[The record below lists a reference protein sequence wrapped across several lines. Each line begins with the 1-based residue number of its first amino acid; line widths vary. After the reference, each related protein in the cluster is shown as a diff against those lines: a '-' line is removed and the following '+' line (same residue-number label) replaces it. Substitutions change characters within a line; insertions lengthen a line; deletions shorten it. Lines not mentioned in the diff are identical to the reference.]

1 MVFIMNI
8 QSILKRILAMI
19 GLGIVLVLI
28 FYAIGVPHKAIG
40 SLPVA
45 FFSLCGCG

>member
-1 MVFIMNI
+1 MNI

-19 GLGIVLVLI
+19 GIGIVLVLI
-28 FYAIGVPHKAIG
+28 FYAIGYHIMPSVT
-40 SLPVA
+40 LPVA